1 MTEPPSRAVM
11 HDYGFPDSPKDN
23 NWSQGW
29 CGGKDHQWS
38 PGIGGR
44 CGICGDPWD
53 ARVRE
58 HEAPGGKFATGVI
71 TRNYSPG
78 QQITVTSDIT
88 ANHLGFVEVQ
98 LCRNNDPTQDPD
110 QSCFEQ
116 PGAALTFVSTGEDK
130 FWITEDMEGKIESLV
145 QLPNWECDQ
154 CILQWTYRNGRD
166 WGTCNGACG
175 KVEHFRACSDIS
187 ISGSVVVH
195 NTTTPH
201 STHTPSTHP
210 TPDLTTNL
218 PTPPP
223 GTTCKAVGSW
233 EGNPTQDAWCTENCF
248 HDPPFCPE
256 DICDC
261 QQQEYHIVQANTCR
275 ATGVWTG
282 SAAVNTWCNNN
293 CRSSTSFCPSSICDC
308 S

>member
-1 MTEPPSRAVM
+1 MLYSRLWI
-11 HDYGFPDSPKDN
+11 PD
-23 NWSQGW
+23 
-29 CGGKDHQWS
+29 
-38 PGIGGR
+38 GI
-44 CGICGDPWD
+44 
-53 ARVRE
+53 
-58 HEAPGGKFATGVI
+58 
-71 TRNYSPG
+71 
-78 QQITVTSDIT
+78 Q
-88 ANHLGFVEVQ
+88 
-98 LCRNNDPTQDPD
+98 
-110 QSCFEQ
+110 
-116 PGAALTFVSTGEDK
+116 
-130 FWITEDMEGKIESLV
+130 GKIESLV

-154 CILQWTYRNGRD
+154 CILQWTYRNGRITIINITFCHSQLFCTGRD

-195 NTTTPH
+195 NTTTHH

-210 TPDLTTNL
+210 TPDLTTHL

-223 GTTCKAVGSW
+223 GTTCKAVGAW

-248 HDPPFCPE
+248 HDPPYCPE

-261 QQQEYHIVQANTCR
+261 QQQDYHIKQGNTCR
-275 ATGVWTG
+275 ATGQIFDLSIFYNYCYCLITGVWTG

-308 S
+308 L